1 MEYPENRQTR
11 TPSVMIP
18 RIKNLE
24 TLEDYRLKVTFDDG
38 VRVIYDLKD
47 DIDAIDDF
55 KVLLTE
61 RHLFENAQLDS
72 SRTCVF
78 WSDRID
84 LASDSIL
91 EYGTRC

>member
-1 MEYPENRQTR
+1 
-11 TPSVMIP
+11 MIP

-24 TLEDYRLKVTFDDG
+24 TLEDYRLKVIFDDG
-38 VRVIYDLKD
+38 IRVIYDLKD
-47 DIDAIDDF
+47 DIEAIDDF

-61 RHLFENAQLDS
+61 RNLFKNAQLDN

-91 EYGTRC
+91 EYGTRY

>member
-1 MEYPENRQTR
+1 
-11 TPSVMIP
+11 MIP

-24 TLEDYRLKVTFDDG
+24 ALEDYRLKVTFDDG

-47 DIDAIDDF
+47 DIAAIDDF

-61 RHLFENAQLDS
+61 RNLFENAQLDS
-72 SRTCVF
+72 IRTCVF
-78 WSDRID
+78 WNDRVD

-91 EYGTRC
+91 EYGIRY